1 MMKVE
6 YSKKFL
12 KQLTA
17 VPCEIRSKIES
28 FVFEE
33 LVLTSSIYEMGK
45 VEKMKGYDGFY
56 KVRFGNYRLGLAL
69 ENEVIVVKTVMHRR
83 EIYKFFP

>member
-1 MMKVE
+1 MKIK

-12 KQLTA
+12 KQLAA
-17 VPCEIRSKIES
+17 VPGDIRSKIES

-33 LVLTSSIYEMGK
+33 LVSTSSIYEMGK

-56 KVRFGNYRLGLAL
+56 KVRFGNYRLGLVI
-69 ENEVIVVKTVMHRR
+69 ENEVIAVKVVMHRR

>member
-1 MMKVE
+1 MKIK

-12 KQLTA
+12 KQLAA
-17 VPCEIRSKIES
+17 VPSDIRLKIES

-33 LVLTSSIYEMGK
+33 LVSASSIYEMGK

-56 KVRFGNYRLGLAL
+56 KVRFGNY
-69 ENEVIVVKTVMHRR
+69 VWV
-83 EIYKFFP
+83 

>member
-1 MMKVE
+1 MKVE
-6 YSKKFL
+6 YTKKFL
-12 KQLTA
+12 KQIAA
-17 VPCEIRSKIES
+17 VPSDVRSKIES

-33 LVLTSSIYEMGK
+33 LVSTSSIYEMGK

-56 KVRFGNYRLGLAL
+56 KVRFANYRLGLVI
-69 ENEVIVVKTVMHRR
+69 ENEMITVKTVMHRR

>member
-1 MMKVE
+1 MKVE

-12 KQLTA
+12 KQLAA
-17 VPCEIRSKIES
+17 VPGDIRSKIES

-33 LVLTSSIYEMGK
+33 LVSTSSIFEMGK
-45 VEKMKGYDGFY
+45 VEKLKGYDGFY
-56 KVRFGNYRLGLAL
+56 KVRFGNYRLGLVV
-69 ENEVIVVKTVMHRR
+69 ENEVIIVKTVMHRR

>member
-1 MMKVE
+1 MKVK

-12 KQLTA
+12 KQLAA
-17 VPCEIRSKIES
+17 VPSDIRSKIEN

-33 LVLTSSIYEMGK
+33 LVSTSSIYEMGK

-56 KVRFGNYRLGLAL
+56 KVRFGNYRLGLVI
-69 ENEVIVVKTVMHRR
+69 ENEIVAVKTVMHRR

>member
-1 MMKVE
+1 MKVE
-6 YSKKFL
+6 YSRKFL
-12 KQLTA
+12 KELAA
-17 VPCEIRSKIES
+17 VPSDIRSKIES

-33 LVLTSSIYEMGK
+33 LVSTSSIYEMGK

-56 KVRFGNYRLGLAL
+56 KVRFGNYRLGLVVA
-69 ENEVIVVKTVMHRR
+69 NEMITVKTVMHRR

>member
-1 MMKVE
+1 MKVE

-12 KQLTA
+12 KQLA
-17 VPCEIRSKIES
+17 SVPGDNRSKIES

-33 LVLTSSIYEMGK
+33 LVSASSIYEMGK

-56 KVRFGNYRLGLAL
+56 KVRFGNYRLGLVL
-69 ENEVIVVKTVMHRR
+69 EN
-83 EIYKFFP
+83 

>member
-1 MMKVE
+1 MEVR

-12 KQLTA
+12 KQLTD
-17 VPCEIRSKIES
+17 VPDDIRSKIES
-28 FVFEE
+28 FVFDE
-33 LVLTSSIYEMGK
+33 LVLASSIYEMGK

-56 KVRFGNYRLGLAL
+56 KVRFSSFRLGLVV
-69 ENEVIVVKTVMHRR
+69 ENQIITVKTVMHRK

>member
-1 MMKVE
+1 MKVK

-12 KQLTA
+12 KQLA
-17 VPCEIRSKIES
+17 AIPSDIRSKIES

-33 LVLTSSIYEMGK
+33 LVLTLSIYEMGK

-56 KVRFGNYRLGLAL
+56 KVRFGNYRLGLVI
-69 ENEVIVVKTVMHRR
+69 ENEIVAVKTVVHRR

>member
-1 MMKVE
+1 MEVE

-12 KQLTA
+12 KQLAT
-17 VPCEIRSKIES
+17 VPSDIRSKIEN

-33 LVLTSSIYEMGK
+33 LVSTSSIYEMGK

-56 KVRFGNYRLGLAL
+56 KVRFGNYRLGLVI
-69 ENEVIVVKTVMHRR
+69 ENELITVKVVMHRR

>member
-1 MMKVE
+1 MKVK

-12 KQLTA
+12 KQLAA
-17 VPCEIRSKIES
+17 VPSDIRSKIEN

-33 LVLTSSIYEMGK
+33 LVSTSSIYEMGK

-56 KVRFGNYRLGLAL
+56 KVMMVSIKSGL
-69 ENEVIVVKTVMHRR
+69 VIIVWV
-83 EIYKFFP
+83 

>member
-1 MMKVE
+1 MKVE

-12 KQLTA
+12 KELAA
-17 VPCEIRSKIES
+17 VPSDIRSKIEN
-28 FVFEE
+28 FVFDE
-33 LVLTSSIYEMGK
+33 LVSTTSIYEMGK

-56 KVRFGNYRLGLAL
+56 KVRFGNYRLGLIL
-69 ENEVIVVKTVMHRR
+69 KNETITVKTVMHRR

>member
-1 MMKVE
+1 MKVK

-12 KQLTA
+12 KQLAA
-17 VPCEIRSKIES
+17 VPSDIRSKIES
-28 FVFEE
+28 FVFDE
-33 LVLTSSIYEMGK
+33 LVSTSSIYEMGK

-56 KVRFGNYRLGLAL
+56 KVRFGNYRLGLVL
-69 ENEVIVVKTVMHRR
+69 ENEIITVKTVMHRR

>member
-1 MMKVE
+1 MKVK

-12 KQLTA
+12 KQLAA
-17 VPCEIRSKIES
+17 VPSDIRSKIES

-33 LVLTSSIYEMGK
+33 LVSTLSIYEIGK

-56 KVRFGNYRLGLAL
+56 KVRFGNYRLGLVV
-69 ENEVIVVKTVMHRR
+69 ENEIITVKTVMHRR